1 MSRIVRKRF
10 GHVRFVNS
18 SQLGRCHT
26 CSDIKTRREL
36 AAKRLDKA
44 TVDECDIQRQQH
56 LDLAS
61 AERALYHSKRA
72 EALHDNQ
79 SILSLILDGSHGAC
93 LPWMRQPPSDLTAYT
108 RLPFTVSSL
117 IDHGHGETD
126 LLLIMPLWKHDPNLF
141 LSLLH
146 HRLLKLIDTG
156 QRLGQQTLYLQL
168 DNCVRENKNKVVFAY
183 LSHLV
188 RVGGK

>member
-1 MSRIVRKRF
+1 MSRIVRKCF

-18 SQLGRCHT
+18 SQLGRCNT

-36 AAKRLDKA
+36 ATKKLDKL
-44 TVDECDIQRQQH
+44 TVDECDAERRQH
-56 LDLAS
+56 LDLAT
-61 AERALYHSKRA
+61 AERALYHSKRT
-72 EALHDNQ
+72 EAWYNNHA
-79 SILSLILDGSHGAC
+79 ILSLILDGSHGAC
-93 LPWMRQPPSDLTAYT
+93 LPWMRQPPGDLTGNT

-117 IDHGHGETD
+117 IDHSHGETE
-126 LLLIMPLWKHDPNLF
+126 LLLVMPLWPHDANLF

-146 HRLLKLIDTG
+146 YRLLRLLDTG
-156 QRLGQQTLYLQL
+156 HRLGQQTLYLQL

-183 LSHLV
+183 LSYLV